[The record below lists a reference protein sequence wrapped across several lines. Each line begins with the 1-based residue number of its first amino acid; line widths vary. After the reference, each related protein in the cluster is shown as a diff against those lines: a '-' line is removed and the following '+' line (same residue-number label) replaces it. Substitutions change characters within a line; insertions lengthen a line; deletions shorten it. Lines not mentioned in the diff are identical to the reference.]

1 VRKLVSHGHTAHV
14 AAGMAGAVLG
24 IAGNQLVARYKMAVG
39 WVDPD
44 LTTREADVLGAQ
56 VAAAVSGQL
65 PRAGSLTWVARA
77 APD

>member
-1 VRKLVSHGHTAHV
+1 
-14 AAGMAGAVLG
+14 
-24 IAGNQLVARYKMAVG
+24 MAVG

-44 LTTREADVLGAQ
+44 LTTRDADVLGAQ